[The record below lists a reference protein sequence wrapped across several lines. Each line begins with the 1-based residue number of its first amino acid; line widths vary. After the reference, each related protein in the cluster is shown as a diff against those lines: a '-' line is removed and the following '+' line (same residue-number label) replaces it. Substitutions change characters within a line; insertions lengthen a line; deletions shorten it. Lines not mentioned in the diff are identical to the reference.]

1 MANDPIPKPQEQP
14 VTEKQTMEKQTVEK
28 QPIAQQTGNKATTVN
43 LKVTAGK
50 GAPELVAGLH
60 FPEGKAKTITVT
72 PERAALLKRT
82 TGYTVEEIK

>member
-1 MANDPIPKPQEQP
+1 MANEPTPKPQEQP
-14 VTEKQTMEKQTVEK
+14 VTEKQTVEK
-28 QPIAQQTGNKATTVN
+28 QPVEQQTGSKATTIK